1 MRPFLSCKFV
11 FCAESSPEVRGL
23 QPRFY
28 RTQIII
34 FFCVFVVFFVFRK
47 HFEKKKLSCPHEK
60 SVEIPPPIPLQEGVT
75 SPVCPSCGPPATRVQ
90 ENAGV

>member
-1 MRPFLSCKFV
+1 MQIRVLRRVVTRSAGVTAEILQDTDYFFLC
-11 FCAESSPEVRGL
+11 FC
-23 QPRFY
+23 
-28 RTQIII
+28 
-34 FFCVFVVFFVFRK
+34 FFLFSENTLK
-47 HFEKKKLSCPHEK
+47 KKKKKLSCPHEK